1 MRLHQKI
8 DLHNHTRYSDGGLSA
23 EELIRKKIDCGIN
36 VIGITDH
43 IENIIKI
50 DDYINEIHELAGKY
64 SSSARIIAGVE
75 IEFERQHIIIF
86 GAQFIKNMLSG
97 SDYTFPEYSGN
108 DNYCVIVAHPIVV
121 DLTDKLLKIAHG
133 IEITFSGALHPEYS
147 TIDMIAGQYNLFK
160 IASSDTHKVEK
171 TFDTCFEVDGV
182 NIFSEEHVIRLFTDK
197 KSKNKIFNVKYHVSD
212 VNFLHR

>member
-1 MRLHQKI
+1 MRSQQKI
-8 DLHNHTRYSDGGLSA
+8 DLHNHTRYSDGELSA
-23 EELIRKKIDCGIN
+23 EELIRKKIDSGIN

-43 IENIIKI
+43 IENIGSIN
-50 DDYINEIHELAGKY
+50 DYFNEIHELAGKY
-64 SSSARIIAGVE
+64 SASAKIIAGTE
-75 IEFERQHIIIF
+75 IEFERQHIVVF
-86 GAQFIKNMLSG
+86 GEEFIKNKLSG
-97 SDYTFPEYSGN
+97 RDYTFPDNSGN
-108 DNYCVIVAHPIVV
+108 DKYCVIVAHPIVV

-197 KSKNKIFNVKYHVSD
+197 KSINKILNVKYHISD
-212 VNFLHR
+212 MKFLHR